1 MKRDQFKILVVDDMP
16 DQILILKTIL
26 MDEGFRRIYDA
37 NEGKKAL
44 SLIRKTALDLVICDW
59 NMPGMTGLQLLQE
72 VRRHPETISLPFLMV
87 TGESDMDKVQA
98 AIKCGVSEYIVK
110 PFNHAILA
118 GKALKLL
125 ARQPNG
131 RQSNVS

>member
-1 MKRDQFKILVVDDMP
+1 MKRDHLKLLVVDDMT

-26 MDEGFRRIYDA
+26 MDEGFRRIADA
-37 NEGKKAL
+37 NDGKKAL
-44 SLIRKTALDLVICDW
+44 ALIRKTSFDLIICDW

-72 VRRHPETISLPFLMV
+72 VRKHPSTSSIPFLMV

-110 PFNHAILA
+110 PFTHEVLVK
-118 GKALKLL
+118 KALKLL
-125 ARQPNG
+125 SKNNDTSRSQAG
-131 RQSNVS
+131 